1 MTEEEAQ
8 AWLSDQGWWDGPTGD
23 RLRTF
28 VDLVLEE
35 AGRQNLISVGT
46 KASIWA
52 RHIVDSAQLLTHA
65 VSDQTPADGLWLD
78 LGTGAGFPG
87 LVIGCLREAPIRL
100 VEVRPLRV
108 AFLKR
113 CAEALDLGHVE
124 VVQSKVE
131 SAGFDRPAA
140 VISARAYAPLD
151 RLLATAHH
159 LADENTIWLLPKGRS
174 SEKELEIVQPD
185 WQAVFHVE
193 QSVTDAESAILTV
206 RQLKKRVPVRATD
219 KKPVSSRRNGKRRK
233 AAATSARPKGQ
244 S

>member
-8 AWLSDQGWWDGPTGD
+8 AWLADRGWWDGIAGD

-28 VDLVLEE
+28 VGLVLEE
-35 AGRQNLISVGT
+35 ADRQNLISAAT
-46 KASIWA
+46 RASIWA
-52 RHIVDSAQLLTHA
+52 RHIVDSAQLLSQAASTEA
-65 VSDQTPADGLWLD
+65 PTDGIWLD

-87 LVIGCLREAPIRL
+87 LVVGCLRDAPIRL

-113 CAEALDLGHVE
+113 CTESLGLDHVD

-140 VISARAYAPLD
+140 VITARAYAPLD
-151 RLLATAHH
+151 RLLTTAHH

-174 SEKELEIVQPD
+174 SEKELEIVRPH

-206 RQLKKRVPVRATD
+206 RQLKKRVTIRATD
-219 KKPVSSRRNGKRRK
+219 KKPSSSRRNGNRRK
-233 AAATSARPKGQ
+233 AATSAGPKGQ